1 MSKGEDRIVD
11 LLKKDR
17 IYFVREKTF
26 SDLRQGKFRFDF
38 YLPNVHGRDCI
49 IEFNGEQHYH
59 YVSRFYKDLLEL
71 KQAQGRDMRKISYCL
86 SQDIALYIIPYWELE
101 NLHCANDLFQS
112 KFLARDRY
120 KNFTDYEK
128 YKAATEKK

>member
-59 YVSRFYKDLLEL
+59 YVGRFYKDLLEL

>member
-1 MSKGEDRIVD
+1 MSKGEDKIVD

-59 YVSRFYKDLLEL
+59 YVGRFYKDMFEWR
-71 KQAQGRDMRKISYCL
+71 QAQGRDMRKISYCL
-86 SQDIALYIIPYWELE
+86 SQDISLYIVPYWEIE
-101 NLHCANDLFQS
+101 NIKCAEDLFQS

-120 KNFTDYEK
+120 KNLTDYEK
-128 YKAATEKK
+128 FLARTR